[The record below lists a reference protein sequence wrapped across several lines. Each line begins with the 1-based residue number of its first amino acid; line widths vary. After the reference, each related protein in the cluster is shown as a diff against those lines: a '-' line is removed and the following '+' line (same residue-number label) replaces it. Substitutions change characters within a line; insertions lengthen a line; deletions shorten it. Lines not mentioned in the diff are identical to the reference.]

1 MIVQFTAMTDL
12 IYLMNELVD
21 QNGKIL
27 VDGIY
32 NSVAPLTENEKKL
45 YTNIDFDTDGYRYD
59 TIFLHHFAVLPYCI
73 SKMVVPFSGRF
84 LDFKHLQR

>member
-21 QNGKIL
+21 KNGKIHI
-27 VDGIY
+27 DGIY
-32 NSVAPLTENEKKL
+32 DSVAPLTENEKKL

-59 TIFLHHFAVLPYCI
+59 VLTIIPFAPKNKGY
-73 SKMVVPFSGRF
+73 
-84 LDFKHLQR
+84 